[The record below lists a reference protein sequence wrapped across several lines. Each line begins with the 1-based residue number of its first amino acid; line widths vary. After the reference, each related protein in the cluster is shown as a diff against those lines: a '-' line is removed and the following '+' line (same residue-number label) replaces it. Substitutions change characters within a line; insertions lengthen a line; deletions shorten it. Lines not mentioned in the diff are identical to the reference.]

1 MTIRSERTN
10 GVLLVTIDRPEA
22 HNALSLAMTRELVA
36 VWERF
41 RDDPECR
48 VAILTGAG
56 ERAFC
61 AGADLK
67 EIGDYYRS
75 MTSRERREMARNEP
89 GLGGIT
95 RNLDP
100 GKPIIAAVN
109 GYCLAGG
116 LELALAC
123 DIRIASENA
132 TFGLPE
138 VRWGLMPGAGGSQ
151 RLPRAIPLGVAMEML
166 LTGDAIDA
174 EAAAARGLVNR
185 VVPRERLLD
194 EAFALARRIIRAAPL
209 SVEAVRAAAYT
220 GLELSL
226 EEGLEV
232 EQEYAE
238 TLRQSEDIQEGLE
251 AFAEKR
257 DPAWKGR

>member
-1 MTIRSERTN
+1 
-10 GVLLVTIDRPEA
+10 
-22 HNALSLAMTRELVA
+22 
-36 VWERF
+36 
-41 RDDPECR
+41 
-48 VAILTGAG
+48 
-56 ERAFC
+56 
-61 AGADLK
+61 
-67 EIGDYYRS
+67 
-75 MTSRERREMARNEP
+75 
-89 GLGGIT
+89 
-95 RNLDP
+95 
-100 GKPIIAAVN
+100 
-109 GYCLAGG
+109 
-116 LELALAC
+116 
-123 DIRIASENA
+123 
-132 TFGLPE
+132 
-138 VRWGLMPGAGGSQ
+138 
-151 RLPRAIPLGVAMEML
+151 MEML

>member
-1 MTIRSERTN
+1 MNIRAEGTD

-22 HNALSLAMTRELVA
+22 RNAISMEMTEELIRI
-36 VWERF
+36 WTDF
-41 RDDPECR
+41 RDDPKAR
-48 VAILTGAG
+48 VAILTGADDKS
-56 ERAFC
+56 FC

-67 EIGDYYRS
+67 EVGDYYRS
-75 MTSRERREMARNEP
+75 MTPEERREKARTEP

-100 GKPIIAAVN
+100 GKPIIAAIN
-109 GYCLAGG
+109 GHCLAGG

-151 RLPRAIPLGVAMEML
+151 RLARLIPMGAALEML
-166 LTGDAIDA
+166 MTGDAIDA
-174 EAAAARGLVNR
+174 ATAAACGLVNR
-185 VVPRERLLD
+185 VLPQARLLD
-194 EAFALARRIIRAAPL
+194 EAFDIARRICRAAPL
-209 SVEAVRAAAYT
+209 SVQAVRLAAYG
-220 GLELSL
+220 GLEMSL
-226 EEGLEV
+226 EDALEL
-232 EQEYAE
+232 EQECAE
-238 TLRQSEDIQEGLE
+238 PLRQSEDVHEGLK

-257 DPAWKGR
+257 DPDWAGK